1 MNTFWLIDY
10 CHQLIRGKHVF
21 NVHADWSRGQFVVG
35 RFWPQEISSR
45 FNSWRLLSRLSERPH
60 QVQDETFQMW
70 RQDQRWIEALTDR
83 FGAFSCRSS
92 HSREAPATPAL
103 MCMACKCLPNH
114 CEFDSQ
120 MIVSIPEGQER
131 RWLWKTPHSQ
141 PLTADRQVR
150 LGFLLKGTNSDFDPF
165 AARSITEPFVVSRF
179 FRFDWTLARPG
190 FLFHTFVFW

>member
-1 MNTFWLIDY
+1 MSPVPPKDLCFPKITSSINYCSTWLSPREGE
-10 CHQLIRGKHVF
+10 Q
-21 NVHADWSRGQFVVG
+21 VHRSAW
-35 RFWPQEISSR
+35 WK
-45 FNSWRLLSRLSERPH
+45 
-60 QVQDETFQMW
+60 M
-70 RQDQRWIEALTDR
+70 DQRWIEALTDR

-92 HSREAPATPAL
+92 NSREAVAPATPAL

-165 AARSITEPFVVSRF
+165 PKFAARSITEPFVVSR
-179 FRFDWTLARPG
+179 
-190 FLFHTFVFW
+190 